1 MYNIPRKRGIEMN
14 EMLLIY
20 AKFTRPGPMVEAWN
34 QRPMQHIAS
43 MLRGLL
49 LPLSGFNSE
58 AQLEISILAFNNSFV
73 LPAPRSFRHNRH
85 KRTLLQPHPQPAAM
99 KPNLVPPLLMAG
111 TPLASAASS
120 AGTPTSNA
128 LWITLLP
135 TLRPTTR
142 DYVMCATENMDGT
155 LKVPRPTSAVLKAIQ
170 SHAGKIR
177 SESCTLT
184 GAYELDCP
192 PLDGPQLCGIT
203 SALPASA
210 SAGFSAYGSA
220 ASSWVAANSG
230 EMLRMA
236 RECPV
241 HWYEAVHY
249 YDQGRWLNDT
259 IKIAECY
266 EVLKVTGLAGGGV
279 VATTTGVGSPGPTPG
294 SGATT
299 IRPPVQTPASI
310 NNAARGIMGEA
321 EKAGI
326 WAVIGGG
333 VAVVAAGARRH

>member
-1 MYNIPRKRGIEMN
+1 MR
-14 EMLLIY
+14 
-20 AKFTRPGPMVEAWN
+20 
-34 QRPMQHIAS
+34 
-43 MLRGLL
+43 
-49 LPLSGFNSE
+49 
-58 AQLEISILAFNNSFV
+58 
-73 LPAPRSFRHNRH
+73 
-85 KRTLLQPHPQPAAM
+85 
-99 KPNLVPPLLMAG
+99 PNLLTPLLVTG
-111 TPLASAASS
+111 IHLASAASS
-120 AGTPTSNA
+120 AATPTSNA
-128 LWITLLP
+128 LWVTLLP
-135 TLRPTTR
+135 TARPTTR

-155 LKVPRPTSAVLKAIQ
+155 LNAPRPTSAVLKAIQ

-236 RECPV
+236 SECPM
-241 HWYEAVHY
+241 HWYEAVNY

-266 EVLKVTGLAGGGV
+266 ELLKITGLPGGGGL

-294 SGATT
+294 SGAITT
-299 IRPPVQTPASI
+299 PPPVQTT
-310 NNAARGIMGEA
+310 AATNQAGRGFMGNV

-333 VAVVAAGARRH
+333 VAVVAAGGMRH